1 MGPTH
6 RLANAGPNLGTWKAP
21 LSWRVH
27 PSFSSLPPESA
38 PTAGSGVCL
47 KINLNRPRSPNPIR
61 WVRPL
66 QFAPMNLIASQ
77 LPQYLPIA
85 ILLLMAVSFGVVN
98 ILASHLLG
106 PRSEGPDKM
115 STYESGMNPIGTAR
129 RRFNVRFYILAMTFL
144 VFDVEIIFLY
154 PWAVDFAQ
162 LEPGSPEAGLFLGRI
177 LFFLLMSIIAYVYA
191 WKKGVFRW
199 D

>member
-1 MGPTH
+1 
-6 RLANAGPNLGTWKAP
+6 
-21 LSWRVH
+21 
-27 PSFSSLPPESA
+27 
-38 PTAGSGVCL
+38 
-47 KINLNRPRSPNPIR
+47 
-61 WVRPL
+61 
-66 QFAPMNLIASQ
+66 MNLIASQ